1 MKIEFIKVNGF
12 GKLKDKDI
20 SFKEGINIVYGKNET
35 GKSSILKFI
44 SSMLYGSSKN
54 KNGKDISDFEKFKPW
69 KTEEFSGKITYTL
82 DNGKKYEVYREFK
95 KKNPIIYN
103 ENQEDISKEF
113 QIDKTKGIDFFTEQT
128 GIDEET
134 FYNTA
139 ITEQEGVKLSKS
151 SQNTIIQR
159 ISNLISTGKD
169 NISFKKS
176 LEKIN
181 KLQNEEVGTE
191 RTSQRPINI
200 VQNKIHLLLEKKKSL
215 AIFKENKQNCF
226 LEKEQ
231 LYLQE
236 KDEEVK
242 IKFLKEVK
250 TKLDNFRLKS
260 AEINFNKNLENE
272 YETKIDELNKKIEKE
287 YKEEYYEKSN
297 FTNYYIFLIMSLVF
311 NLLSF
316 TLKFNVIFRI
326 LTVIL
331 SLSIIIS
338 IIYKKW
344 RISTTIQ
351 NKINADKSTKERIIN
366 EIEVLRE
373 NREQQKKEA
382 NTKQEKLNL
391 EIEKENKDLINKF
404 NQFLDLGF
412 MEENI
417 KKNYDEILKEIDK
430 RENRLNTIKFR
441 IHTIENEDKNIMN
454 KLEDL
459 SSIEED
465 LQNAEEEREELI
477 SLNNSYNLAK
487 ECLEKAYKEV
497 KDNISPRFTENLCD
511 IISKISNG
519 RYKKVMLNDVDGLVV
534 EIENGNYIP
543 ASRLSIGTIDQMY
556 LSLRL
561 SALNEITDETLP
573 IILDEVFAYFD
584 DDRLLNILKYLK
596 VNFPNHQIIILT
608 CTKREIE
615 ALNHLNMEYNL
626 INLEK

>member
-1 MKIEFIKVNGF
+1 MKIDYIKVNGF
-12 GKLKDKDI
+12 GKLKNQDI
-20 SFKEGINIVYGKNET
+20 NFKEGINIVYGENET

-44 SSMLYGSSKN
+44 SSMLYGASKN

-69 KTEEFSGKITYTL
+69 KTEEFSGKIIYTL
-82 DNGKKYEVYREFK
+82 DDGTKYEVYREFK
-95 KKNPIIYN
+95 KKNPVIYN
-103 ENQEDISKEF
+103 EKQEDISKQF

-151 SQNTIIQR
+151 SQNTIIQK
-159 ISNLISTGKD
+159 ISNLISSGND

-176 LEKIN
+176 LDKIN
-181 KLQNEEVGTE
+181 KMQNEEVGTE
-191 RTSQRPINI
+191 RTIQRPINI
-200 VQNKIHLLLEKKKSL
+200 IENKIHALLEKKKSL
-215 AIFKENKQNCF
+215 AIYKENKDNCS

-236 KDEEVK
+236 KDEETK
-242 IKFLKEVK
+242 IKFLKDVK
-250 TKLDNFRLKS
+250 TKLDNHRLKS
-260 AEINFNKNLENE
+260 AEINFNRNLENE
-272 YETKIDELNKKIEKE
+272 YESKIDELNQKIEKE
-287 YKEEYYEKSN
+287 YTDEYKEKAN
-297 FTNYYIFLIMSLVF
+297 FTNYYIFLIISLFLNLIVF
-311 NLLSF
+311 TMN
-316 TLKFNVIFRI
+316 FNIIFRI
-326 LTVIL
+326 ISVIL
-331 SLSIIIS
+331 SLFMFAC
-338 IIYKKW
+338 IIYQKW
-344 RISTTIQ
+344 KISTAVQ
-351 NKINADKSTKERIIN
+351 NKIKTDISTRERIIN
-366 EIEVLRE
+366 EIEVLRK
-373 NREQQKKEA
+373 NREEQRNEA
-382 NTKQEKLNL
+382 NVKQEKLNL
-391 EIEKENKDLINKF
+391 EIEKENKDLINKY

-417 KKNYDEILKEIDK
+417 QKNYDEILKEIDK
-430 RENRLNTIKFR
+430 KQNRLNTIKFR
-441 IHTIENEDKNIMN
+441 IHTIENENKNIMN
-454 KLEDL
+454 KLDDL
-459 SSIEED
+459 SSIEEE

-487 ECLEKAYKEV
+487 ECLEKAYKQV
-497 KDNISPRFTENLCD
+497 KENISPRFTENLCD

-519 RYKKVMLNDVDGLVV
+519 RYKKVMLNDVEGLTV

-584 DDRLLNILKYLK
+584 DARLLNILKYLK
-596 VNFPNHQIIILT
+596 VNFPNHQMIILT
-608 CTKREIE
+608 CTNREKE
-615 ALNHLNMEYNL
+615 ALNQLNMEYNL